1 MIQEKECQESPND
14 LNDIAHQIT
23 DDDHIE
29 IGAQNFRVIRDSRD
43 YFPSRNLIKIRN
55 GQLVHMVKSWSRIFF
70 TMRFDILRS
79 CSKLI

>member
-43 YFPSRNLIKIRN
+43 YFPSRNLIKNKKRAIGAY
-55 GQLVHMVKSWSRIFF
+55 GQKAGPAFSSQCDLTFYAAAAS
-70 TMRFDILRS
+70 
-79 CSKLI
+79 

>member
-1 MIQEKECQESPND
+1 MPKKAPND

-43 YFPSRNLIKIRN
+43 YFPSGNLIKIRN
-55 GQLVHMVKSWSRIFF
+55 GQLMHMVK
-70 TMRFDILRS
+70 
-79 CSKLI
+79 KLVPHFSSQCDLTFYAAAAS

>member
-55 GQLVHMVKSWSRIFF
+55 GQLVHMVK
-70 TMRFDILRS
+70 
-79 CSKLI
+79 KLVPHFLHNAI